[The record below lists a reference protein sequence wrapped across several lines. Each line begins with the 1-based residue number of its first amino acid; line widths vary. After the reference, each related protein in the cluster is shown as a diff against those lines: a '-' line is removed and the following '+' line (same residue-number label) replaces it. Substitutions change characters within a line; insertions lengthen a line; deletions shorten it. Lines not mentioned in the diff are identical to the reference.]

1 MQRFHD
7 GFKWL
12 VLMLVCSLPM
22 LPWGAYAESLPDPH
36 PQVAQLIAGD
46 RAPFGVVFDIETLD
60 AQALPGLADYVSRQI
75 GHLQAQYP
83 DADIAVIS
91 HGAEEQALSKQ
102 AANDASELHDTFSRL
117 VEDQGVSMHV
127 CGAVAG
133 LKGLEASDFPEF
145 VTFSPSGMAQLND
158 YKALGYDVITIH
170 SLSEQERKAL
180 FDSPTRYFAE

>member
-1 MQRFHD
+1 MQRFHN

-12 VLMLVCSLPM
+12 VLMLVSL
-22 LPWGAYAESLPDPH
+22 LSWAAYAESLPDPH
-36 PQVAQLIAGD
+36 PQVAELIASD
-46 RAPFGVVFDIETLD
+46 RTPFGVVFDIETLD

-75 GHLQAQYP
+75 GHVQAQYP

-91 HGAEEQALSKQ
+91 HGVEEQALSRQ

-133 LKGLEASDFPEF
+133 LKGLDASDFPEF

-180 FDSPTRYFAE
+180 FDSPQRYFGE